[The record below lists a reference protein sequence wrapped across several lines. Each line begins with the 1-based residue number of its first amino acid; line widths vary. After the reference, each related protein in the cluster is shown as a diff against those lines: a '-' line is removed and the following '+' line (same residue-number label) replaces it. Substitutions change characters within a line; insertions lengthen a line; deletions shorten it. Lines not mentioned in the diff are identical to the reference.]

1 MSKNQPSKGRCVMT
15 ITAREKELSAVSI
28 SVSAGCK
35 PCTSF
40 HVKAARK
47 VGASDDEISQSVDIA
62 LSVRA
67 RATDI
72 MRNHA
77 LSRLG
82 VTESVAN
89 PDIPNDETSRDGELI
104 SIGAA
109 FGVNCVSTLED
120 HLAAAANVG
129 ISQEEIEEIIRLAM
143 MIKRRAA
150 SHVERLCPVEAEERA
165 E

>member
-1 MSKNQPSKGRCVMT
+1 MT
-15 ITAREKELSAVSI
+15 ITAREKELSAVGI
-28 SVSAGCK
+28 SVASGCK

-47 VGASDDEISQSVDIA
+47 AGASDDEIGQSVDIA

-67 RATDI
+67 LATDV

-77 LSRLG
+77 LSRLRSAEP
-82 VTESVAN
+82 VDK
-89 PDIPNDETSRDGELI
+89 PDIPKEESNRDTELV

-120 HLAAAANVG
+120 HLAAAATVG
-129 ISQEEIEEIIRLAM
+129 ISQEEIEQIVRLAM

-150 SHVERLCPVEAEERA
+150 SHVERLCPVEEEAHAE
-165 E
+165 

>member
-1 MSKNQPSKGRCVMT
+1 MT
-15 ITAREKELSAVSI
+15 ITAREKELSAVGI
-28 SVSAGCK
+28 SVAAGCK

-47 VGASDDEISQSVDIA
+47 AGASDDEIGQSVDVA

-67 RATDI
+67 LATDV

-77 LSRLG
+77 LSRLRS
-82 VTESVAN
+82 TKSVVN
-89 PDIPNDETSRDGELI
+89 PDIPKGEISRDTELV

-120 HLAAAANVG
+120 HVAAAATVG
-129 ISQEEIEEIIRLAM
+129 ISQEEIVEIVRLAM
-143 MIKRRAA
+143 MVKRRAA
-150 SHVERLCPVEAEERA
+150 SHVERLCPVEEEEHAE
-165 E
+165 